1 MSIVALFTIA
11 KTWKQSKWPSTD
23 EWIKKLWYVYVTDN
37 YSVIKKNEIMLSAS
51 TWTQLEMIILSEVRK
66 RKTSTIWYHLYVE
79 FKIQHKWTYLWN
91 RHTQT
96 TYLCLP
102 RGKWDG
108 GRTDWEFG
116 ATRCKLLYK
125 EWINNKVLL
134 CSTGNYIQCP
144 VINQNGKEYEKECIY
159 IYKWVTL
166 LYSRN

>member
-1 MSIVALFTIA
+1 MSIAALFTIA

-23 EWIKKLWYVYVTDN
+23 ERIKKLWYVYIIDN
-37 YSVIKKNEIMLSAS
+37 YSVIKKDEIMLSAS
-51 TWTQLEMIILSEVRK
+51 TWAQLEMIILSEVRK

-79 FKIQHKWTYLWN
+79 FKVWHKWTYLWN
-91 RHTQT
+91 RHTHRT
-96 TYLCLP
+96 HLCLP
-102 RGKWDG
+102 GGVGW

-116 ATRCKLLYK
+116 VTRCKLLHK

-144 VINQNGKEYEKECIY
+144 VINQNGKEDEKECIY

-166 LYSRN
+166 LYGRN